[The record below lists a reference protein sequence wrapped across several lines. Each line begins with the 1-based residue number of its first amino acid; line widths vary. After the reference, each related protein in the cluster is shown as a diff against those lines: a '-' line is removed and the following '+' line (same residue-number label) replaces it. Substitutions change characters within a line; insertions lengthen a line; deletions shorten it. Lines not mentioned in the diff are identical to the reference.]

1 MPWIVFNP
9 FEPDSKY
16 SRLWYSS
23 LSAVQACYIWN
34 LKSYRILKLFDKN
47 SVLCVVALSYV
58 LNAMAPVPP
67 KNFLLLLSVR
77 QRKTFHEALPKNFG
91 YFVHQKSYQDDHFY
105 CLPTPSWSL
114 VVEFW
119 IWEWKTVISSS
130 VTKRVYFILLRSIAN
145 LQI

>member
-1 MPWIVFNP
+1 M
-9 FEPDSKY
+9 
-16 SRLWYSS
+16 
-23 LSAVQACYIWN
+23 
-34 LKSYRILKLFDKN
+34 KLFDKN
-47 SVLCVVALSYV
+47 SVLCVVALSNV

-119 IWEWKTVISSS
+119 IWECKISYFFLSKKGMFYTFVISSEL
-130 VTKRVYFILLRSIAN
+130 TNLGLTLFPPYIKYYWWILLDLFFSCLGRDYWN
-145 LQI
+145 QVCP